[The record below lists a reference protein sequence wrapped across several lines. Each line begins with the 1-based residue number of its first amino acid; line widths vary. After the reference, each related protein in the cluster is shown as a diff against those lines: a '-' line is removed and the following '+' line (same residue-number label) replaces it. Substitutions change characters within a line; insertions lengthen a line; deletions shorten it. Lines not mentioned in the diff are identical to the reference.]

1 MTAIKGERLNF
12 TGPPFSLIACS
23 VAFMLNEVLRKP
35 DKTYSHTSPASYQLP
50 MLSKLNS
57 KTTIL
62 SLGLLIIVVA
72 AIFSSSILSNPMF
85 NNYLTSALAQPFVQ
99 TVNYRD
105 LIIDLGNGIQTNAQ
119 VTIPAVGKGPFPGV
133 LLVHGSG
140 PVDMNETLSPDSKPF
155 WQIAQ
160 YLSERGFAVLRY
172 DKRGVGA
179 NSQIIDGDIWG
190 NLTFDDLK
198 NDAEIAL
205 GILTQQP
212 EVDPSK
218 ITLIGHSEG
227 TIIVPRIVIDQVNK
241 TNSTATIENIVLM
254 ASVAQNVVDLLHFQL
269 VDIRLAY
276 AQQVLDRN
284 NTGSFSIQEAISSDP
299 LFGEPLAALF
309 GRNATGSLNIDKQ
322 LKPFLERQYE
332 NITSADIRAKC
343 SFQGACPIWLNSHD
357 VLEPNLNIVSNIP
370 NSTRVL
376 ILHGENDSQA
386 PIQQSFLLEQRLT
399 EVNHP
404 DHTLITYPDL
414 GHVFS
419 SSSPWFTEFGPMEQY
434 ALSDLHRWLSDYTH
448 DLRG

>member
-1 MTAIKGERLNF
+1 MQSNR
-12 TGPPFSLIACS
+12 
-23 VAFMLNEVLRKP
+23 
-35 DKTYSHTSPASYQLP
+35 LP
-50 MLSKLNS
+50 MAGQLNS
-57 KTTIL
+57 KISAC
-62 SLGLLIIVVA
+62 SLGLLAVIV
-72 AIFSSSILSNPMF
+72 IFSSSMLDNSTF
-85 NNYLTSALAQPFVQ
+85 NYSTSAIAQPFIE
-99 TVNYRD
+99 TVKYRD
-105 LIIDLGNGIQTNAQ
+105 LVIDLGNGGLKTNAQ
-119 VTIPAVGKGPFPGV
+119 LTLPAVGNGPFPGV

-179 NSQIIDGDIWG
+179 NSQIIDYDTWG
-190 NLTFDDLK
+190 NLTFDNLK

-205 GILTQQP
+205 GVLTQQP
-212 EVDPSK
+212 EVDRNK

-227 TIIVPRIVIDQVNK
+227 TTIVPRIVIDQEENK
-241 TNSTATIENIVLM
+241 GNSTTRIENIVLM
-254 ASVAQNVVDLLHFQL
+254 ASVAQNVVDLLRYQM
-269 VDIRLAY
+269 VDVSLAY

>member
-1 MTAIKGERLNF
+1 
-12 TGPPFSLIACS
+12 
-23 VAFMLNEVLRKP
+23 ML
-35 DKTYSHTSPASYQLP
+35 DQ
-50 MLSKLNS
+50 LNS
-57 KTTIL
+57 KASIFP
-62 SLGLLIIVVA
+62 SGLLLVA
-72 AIFSSSILSNPMF
+72 AMFSSSILSNPTF
-85 NNYLTSALAQPFVQ
+85 NNYLTSALAQPFIE
-99 TVNYRD
+99 TVKYRD
-105 LIIDLGNGIQTNAQ
+105 LIIDLGNGVTTNAQ
-119 VTIPAVGKGPFPGV
+119 LTLPAVGDGPFPGV

-140 PVDMNETLSPDSKPF
+140 ATDMNETLSPDTKPF

-179 NSQIIDGDIWG
+179 NSQIIDYNIWG

-205 GILTQQP
+205 AVLTQQP

-227 TIIVPRIVIDQVNK
+227 TIIVPRIVIDQEENK
-241 TNSTATIENIVLM
+241 TTNSTTTIENIVLM
-254 ASVAQNVVDLLHFQL
+254 ASVAQNVVDLLHYQM
-269 VDIRLAY
+269 VDVSLAY

-284 NTGSFSIQEAISSDP
+284 NTGLFSIQEAISSDP

-309 GRNATGSLNIDKQ
+309 GRNATGTLDIDKQ
-322 LKPFLERQYE
+322 LKPFLEGQYE

-357 VLEPNLNIVSNIP
+357 VLEPNLSIIGNIS

-386 PIQQSFLLEQRLT
+386 PIQQSFLLQQRLT

-414 GHVFS
+414 GHLFNS
-419 SSSPWFTEFGPMEQY
+419 SSQWYTEFGPVEQY
-434 ALSDLHRWLSDYTH
+434 VLSDLHRWLSDHTH
-448 DLRG
+448 GFRGLDGD

>member
-1 MTAIKGERLNF
+1 MQSNRL
-12 TGPPFSLIACS
+12 S
-23 VAFMLNEVLRKP
+23 ML
-35 DKTYSHTSPASYQLP
+35 DQ
-50 MLSKLNS
+50 LNS
-57 KTTIL
+57 NPSAF
-62 SLGLLIIVVA
+62 SLGLLTVIV
-72 AIFSSSILSNPMF
+72 IFSSTMLDNSTF
-85 NNYLTSALAQPFVQ
+85 NYSTSAIAQPFIE
-99 TVNYRD
+99 TVKYRD
-105 LIIDLGNGIQTNAQ
+105 LVIDLGNGGLKTNAQ
-119 VTIPAVGKGPFPGV
+119 LTLPAVGNGPFPGV

-179 NSQIIDGDIWG
+179 NSQIIDYDTWG
-190 NLTFDDLK
+190 NLTFDNLK

-205 GILTQQP
+205 GVLTQQP
-212 EVDPSK
+212 EVDRNK

-227 TIIVPRIVIDQVNK
+227 TTIVPRIVIDQEENK
-241 TNSTATIENIVLM
+241 GNSTTRIENIVLM
-254 ASVAQNVVDLLHFQL
+254 ASVAQNVVDLLRYQM
-269 VDIRLAY
+269 VEVSLAY

-284 NTGSFSIQEAISSDP
+284 NTGSFSIEEAISSDP

-309 GRNATGSLNIDKQ
+309 GNNATGNLDIDKQ
-322 LKPFLERQYE
+322 LKPFLEGQYE
-332 NITSADIRAKC
+332 NITSGDIGAKC
-343 SFQGACPIWLNSHD
+343 SFEGACPIWLNSHD
-357 VLEPNLNIVSNIP
+357 NLEPNLGIVSNIP
-370 NSTRVL
+370 NSTSVL
-376 ILHGENDSQA
+376 ILHGQNDSQA